1 MVKIHTSSVTWGNPE
16 QFRNV
21 LGTDNVQ
28 RKWLHTTDWERGRGQ
43 TEQGQ
48 QKAPCQELLTAN
60 SWEEQKRASHTMQ
73 GKKHPELRQEI
84 QKLSLW
90 CTDTA
95 QHCSKEAVTSRKKN
109 LLKKLLCCTQIEMDS
124 SFLHSSSKQINV
136 CCYLH
141 ISNSSSLLDEKCR
154 AWLKNMRSKGTSGTH
169 RSAALLGWDPK
180 HILKTQQR
188 YAEKTPNVWNRLRS
202 WTWILKSVTTMC

>member
-1 MVKIHTSSVTWGNPE
+1 MVTHYRLGKR
-16 QFRNV
+16 Q
-21 LGTDNVQ
+21 GTDRTGATKSSMPGAVNS
-28 RKWLHTTDWERGRGQ
+28 
-43 TEQGQ
+43 Q
-48 QKAPCQELLTAN
+48 QLRRT
-60 SWEEQKRASHTMQ
+60 KRASHTTQ

-109 LLKKLLCCTQIEMDS
+109 LLKKLLCCTQIEMDP
-124 SFLHSSSKQINV
+124 SFLHSSSEQINV

-169 RSAALLGWDPK
+169 RSAALLG
-180 HILKTQQR
+180 
-188 YAEKTPNVWNRLRS
+188 
-202 WTWILKSVTTMC
+202 